1 MSTEPNLRITLQPEW
16 GTGPIWITRGDS
28 ISEPYD
34 ADEVTDVLDL
44 SVDLREAIT
53 AWDDRFQAT
62 FNSEYPPD
70 SAFATPDDEA
80 AFIADGKR
88 LALRIRSEVPHA
100 AIDYATIEGKTIPL
114 DGDQGPR

>member
-28 ISEPYD
+28 IAESYD

-44 SVDLREAIT
+44 SDELRAAIA

-62 FNSEYPPD
+62 FNSDYPPD
-70 SAFATPDDEA
+70 SAFPTPDDEA
-80 AFIADGKR
+80 AWLAVGKE
-88 LALRIRSEVPHA
+88 LALRLRQEVPEA
-100 AIDYATIEGKTIPL
+100 VVTYATIEGKAVPL
-114 DGDQGPR
+114 DN